1 MPTTKPLHI
10 LILGGTGFIGAQQ
23 VGYALARGHKVTLFN
38 RGSRADMWPPEVE
51 QLIGDR
57 ERGDYAAL
65 SGRSFDVC
73 IDNKSSVPHWV
84 RDAADALGDRVDHY
98 LLVSTLSVYASNATP
113 GHDETAARQT
123 DFDGDPFAISA
134 ADLRGNMAIYG
145 AMKTRCEDEVIARY
159 PDLATLVRP
168 GLIVGPGDET
178 DRFTYWPARIAQ
190 GSDVLCPPADDPLMF
205 IDVRDL
211 AEWTIRIVEARTFG
225 IFNAVGPHDVLT
237 VGELMNAIAAVTK
250 NPVRF
255 VHATREFLA
264 EQEVSHWSDLP
275 VWIDG
280 RGDTRGFHYRS
291 NARAIAAGL
300 TFRPLT
306 LTVQDTLAWW
316 RAQPSV
322 RTTQMLAGLK
332 PEREAQLL
340 RILSEDA

>member
-1 MPTTKPLHI
+1 MHI

-123 DFDGDPFAISA
+123 DFDGDPLAISA

-159 PDLATLVRP
+159 PDRATLVRP

-190 GSDVLCPPADDPLMF
+190 GGDVLCPPDDDPLMF

-211 AEWTIRIVEARTFG
+211 AEWTIRIAEARTFG

-306 LTVQDTLAWW
+306 QTVQDTLAWW
-316 RAQPSV
+316 RTQPSA

-340 RILSEDA
+340 RILSEDG